1 MKILILFLMA
11 NSASFELREV
21 STAALNSVLFLRRS
35 SNIETDILEV
45 RVDKLLLLKIE
56 IGTL

>member
-1 MKILILFLMA
+1 MFLMA

-21 STAALNSVLFLRRS
+21 SSAALNSVLFLRRS
-35 SNIETDILEV
+35 SNIEMDILGV